1 MNPEQRPVR
10 ALATSRLRMWGYA
23 AVITAL
29 AFAQSAGRMVA
40 DTKFDLVTAPGKF
53 LSGGL
58 HLWDPQAAFGQ
69 LQNQAY
75 GYAWPMGPFFWLG
88 HLVHLPPWV
97 IQRSWW
103 SLLLCLAFFGIVR
116 LAQRLDLGSPA
127 TQVLAG
133 FAFLLTPRITTLL
146 GGVSVEV
153 WPMAVAPWV
162 LLPLVTGSERGSVR
176 RAAALSA
183 LAVATCGG
191 VNAVAVAAV
200 LPLGVVWLLT
210 RAPGP
215 RKWPLLGW
223 WVLFTGLATAWWSG
237 PLLLL
242 GRYSPPFL
250 DYIENATITTVPT
263 GLARTLLGT
272 SDWVAY
278 FAGID
283 YPAGQHLVTTP
294 FLMVDAAAVVALG
307 LVGVALRG
315 NPHQRFLTIGL
326 LVGVTLVGFGYSGDL
341 AGWWAADRTGAL
353 DGALAPFRNLHKF
366 DVVLRIPLVL
376 GMAYALQLIPALF
389 RGVGARA
396 ALRAVQVATVLAL
409 VALALPWA
417 QDEIAP
423 RAGVTAVPRYWTAA
437 SDYLAQQGDGSTS
450 LELPAS
456 AFGVYDWG
464 NVHDDVMQGLADSPW
479 AVRNVIPLAPPG
491 NVVFL
496 DAVTRVVESGHPSD
510 TLASYLAANGVSR
523 IVVRNDLD
531 RFQTGTPDPAYVQS
545 VLAASPGI
553 TLAHSFGPRVGSRSY
568 TYTDG
573 GTRLVSGTG
582 LAVRTGSI
590 DVYDVAPSSSAR
602 LTSSPEVL
610 VGDPA
615 SGLRPGLDGSAPR
628 VLAEDSRGDESG
640 QVLTDGSRRREMNFA
655 AVRWNESATLGATDP
670 WRLHGPEHD
679 HRFLADPDRWQTTAA
694 WSGDVSGVAAS
705 SSEAYA
711 DALPPLQIGSHP
723 GAALDGDPATAWRS
737 ARQVD
742 PTGQWWQATFS
753 RPQDLARVTVTL
765 APDSA
770 AVPRL
775 QLTAGRSSRQV
786 DAPKPGESRTYE
798 LDFKDA
804 DLLRITAAGRNLR
817 LPGSVAIA
825 EVHVP
830 GVQAQRYLELPAP
843 DKRYPLDAV
852 SLARDTDRA
861 ACVMV
866 GHALPCDDAL
876 VAPGEDGDTL
886 ARRFT
891 PAYAAGYDL
900 SGTVSLR
907 RSTTVPQLLLRSGVS
922 ATAPGRVGDVAE
934 GPLAIV
940 DGDRATTW
948 LARGSHPQFRVR
960 LRHVTPLNALTVRLN
975 PRAAASKPSRL
986 EVSSGGRKRV
996 VQLDEDGRA
1005 RLPGWRIDAFRVR
1018 VLASDTAFSVVGRQF
1033 VEAPAGISALRLNGH
1048 PLNPGAAEPRTFGCG
1063 TGPVVRIGGQVRR
1076 TRLRVDT
1083 KTLVRGQSV
1092 PFEVCGRAE
1101 VPLVAGPTDV
1111 VARPSRLFRVDTL
1124 LLRRAGAAGAGPAQ
1138 PVSVE
1143 RDARGTPVSVTVPER
1158 PDASLVTLE
1167 QNFNEGWTATWHGKE
1182 LTAQRVDGWKQGW
1195 RLPAG
1200 ASGTVAL
1207 SFAPARTFSGLLVVG
1222 AVLMG
1227 LCVLALAWSWRRE
1240 RQGRQGVQRPALRT
1254 GRPGLLDVAVALA
1267 AGGLLCGWWGLGG
1280 MLAAIG
1286 LGLGFRRFQGWP
1298 LLAAV
1303 SLLVGSLALVWNP
1316 ITDRT
1321 WAVTWSQGWSL
1332 GAVCCLV
1339 AALAS
1344 LRRADGPR
1352 TPATPPGAQEVGET
1366 VPTDIA
1372 RRQTGAAP
1380 AGVSRTTES

>member
-1 MNPEQRPVR
+1 MR

-23 AVITAL
+23 AIITAL

-40 DTKFDLVTAPGKF
+40 DTKFDLLTAPGTF
-53 LSGGL
+53 LSRGL
-58 HLWDPQAAFGQ
+58 HLWDPIAAFGQ

-88 HLVHLPPWV
+88 ELVHLPPWV

-116 LAQRLDLGSPA
+116 LAQRLDIGSPT

-133 FAFLLTPRITTLL
+133 FAFVLTPRITTLL

-153 WPMAVAPWV
+153 WPMAMAPWV
-162 LLPLVTGSERGSVR
+162 LLPLVTGSRRGSVR

-210 RAPGP
+210 RARGP

-283 YPAGQHLVTTP
+283 YPAGRHLVTTP
-294 FLMVDAAAVVALG
+294 FLMVDAAAIVALG

-315 NPHQRFLTIGL
+315 NPHQRFLTLGV

-341 AGWWAADRTGAL
+341 AGWWANDRTGLL

-376 GMAYALQLIPALF
+376 GLAHALQRLPALL
-389 RGVGARA
+389 RGVGARP
-396 ALRAVQVATVLAL
+396 ALRTVQAATVLAL

-423 RAGVTAVPRYWTAA
+423 RAGVDAVPRYWTKTA
-437 SDYLAQQGDGSTS
+437 DYLARQDDGSVS
-450 LELPAS
+450 LELPAT

-491 NVVFL
+491 SVVFL
-496 DAVTRVVESGHPSD
+496 DAVTRAVESGHPSD

-523 IVVRNDLD
+523 LIVRNDLD

-553 TLAHSFGPRVGSRSY
+553 TLAHSFGPRVGGRSY
-568 TYTDG
+568 TYTDSG

-590 DVYDVAPSSSAR
+590 DVYDVAPSASAR
-602 LTSSPEVL
+602 LTSRPEVL

-615 SGLRPGLDGSAPR
+615 SGLRPGLDGPTQR
-628 VLAEDSRGDESG
+628 VLAEDARGDESG
-640 QVLTDGSRRREMNFA
+640 QALTDGAPRRETNFA
-655 AVRWNESATLGATDP
+655 TVRWNESATLGATDP
-670 WRLHGPEHD
+670 WRLHGPEHN
-679 HRFLADPDRWQTTAA
+679 HRFLDDPARWQTTAA
-694 WSGDVSGVAAS
+694 WAGDVTSVEAS

-711 DALPPLQIGSHP
+711 DALPPLQIGAHP

-742 PTGQWWQATFS
+742 PTGQWWQETFD
-753 RPQDLARVTVTL
+753 RPQDLGRVRVTL
-765 APDSA
+765 APGSA

-775 QLTAGRSSRQV
+775 LLAAGRSSRLV
-786 DAPKPGESRTYE
+786 DAPRPGESRTYE
-798 LDFKDA
+798 LGVRGA
-804 DLLRITAAGRNLR
+804 DSFRITAAGRNLK
-817 LPGSVAIA
+817 LPGTVAVA
-825 EVHVP
+825 EVEIP
-830 GVQAQRYLELPAP
+830 GVRAQRYLELPAP
-843 DKRYPLDAV
+843 DARFPLDAV
-852 SLARDTDRA
+852 SMARDPDRA

-886 ARRFT
+886 ARRFI
-891 PAYAAGYDL
+891 PAYAASYDL

-907 RSTTVPQLLLRSGVS
+907 RSTTVPQLLLRSGVT

-948 LARGSHPQFRVR
+948 VSRGSHPQFRVR

-975 PRAAASKPSRL
+975 PRVAASMPTRL
-986 EVSSGGRKRV
+986 EVSSGAHKRV
-996 VQLDEDGRA
+996 VDLDQDGRV
-1005 RLPGWRIDAFRVR
+1005 RLPGWRTDSFRVR
-1018 VLASDTAFSVVGRQF
+1018 VLATRPAFSVVGQQF
-1033 VEAPAGISALRLNGH
+1033 VEAPAGISALRLNGR
-1048 PLNPGAAEPRTFGCG
+1048 PLNPDAADPRTFGCG
-1063 TGPVVRIGGQVRR
+1063 SGPVIRIGDQVRR
-1076 TRLRVDT
+1076 TRLRADT
-1083 KTLVRGQSV
+1083 KSLVRGQSV
-1092 PFEVCGRAE
+1092 PFEVCGRTAI
-1101 VPLVAGPTDV
+1101 PLVAGPTGV
-1111 VARPSRLFRVDTL
+1111 LASPSRLFRVDTL
-1124 LLRRAGAAGAGPAQ
+1124 LLRRSGTAVTGPTQSVPVEQDGRGAPAS
-1138 PVSVE
+1138 VSV
-1143 RDARGTPVSVTVPER
+1143 
-1158 PDASLVTLE
+1158 PDRTGGSLLSLE
-1167 QNFNEGWTATWHGKE
+1167 QNFNDGWTASWHGQE

-1200 ASGTVAL
+1200 SAGAVTL
-1207 SFAPARTFSGLLVVG
+1207 SFAPSTTFSVLLVVG
-1222 AVLMG
+1222 G
-1227 LCVLALAWSWRRE
+1227 VLAVVCVVALVWAWRRE
-1240 RQGRQGVQRPALRT
+1240 RRGGAGTLSPALRT
-1254 GRPGLLDVAVALA
+1254 GRPGLLDAVVAVA
-1267 AGGLLCGWWGLGG
+1267 AGGLLCGWWGLAGV
-1280 MLAAIG
+1280 LAAIV
-1286 LGLGFRRFQGWP
+1286 LGLVVRRFQGWP
-1298 LLAAV
+1298 VLAAV
-1303 SLLVGSLALVWNP
+1303 SLLVGSLALAWSP

-1332 GAVCCLV
+1332 GTVCCLV

-1344 LRRADGPR
+1344 LRRVDAPASRRRAQDDGD
-1352 TPATPPGAQEVGET
+1352 T
-1366 VPTDIA
+1366 VPTDSA
-1372 RRQTGAAP
+1372 RRQTGSEPAA
-1380 AGVSRTTES
+1380 VSRVTES